1 MKHVSYLSIKLDD
14 TKKNE
19 GIQKKRD
26 RDTKKN
32 KARHQK
38 EQGCAEKRDTS
49 LWPVAYGSQAFIATL
64 LFDPIMF
71 VLPTISV
78 KHHSSSVHVT

>member
-1 MKHVSYLSIKLDD
+1 MKPVSYL
-14 TKKNE
+14 KNK

-38 EQGCAEKRDTS
+38 EQGGAEKRDTS
-49 LWPVAYGSQAFIATL
+49 LWPAAYGSQAFIATL
-64 LFDPIMF
+64 IFDPIMF
-71 VLPTISV
+71 ALPICQTSFEFSPCHLV
-78 KHHSSSVHVT
+78 PT